1 MQFASRLLTA
11 LLLALIS
18 AAQVEG
24 RSVRVTAR
32 YPAGNIEPGAQ
43 LGLRGSPP
51 LSWTSSLPMALTATD
66 TWVATFEVDGVV
78 NATTP
83 VYAVDVKVIVGTNG
97 WEIGCNHRFAL
108 YASAPKNVVVDVTV
122 YPYFYTTQG
131 SEVTLRNVFSPE
143 LNNSRDVWLYL
154 PPGMVE
160 NTYFTAERVL
170 VMHDGQNLAPLWNVS
185 NHLDSFIVQGLM
197 ESVFVVG
204 PYNTPN
210 RIGEYTYCP
219 DPSYGGGQGD
229 LYLDFIEK
237 TLLPTVAATYSIQT
251 GQANLG
257 IMGSS
262 LGGLISCYAGVT
274 RPQVYGV
281 VGCMSSSF
289 WWDYMN
295 FSAFVVPKI
304 GKANYD
310 TYQQKYYLDS
320 GDSGDTDDDRPDT
333 SAVATGFAR
342 HGFTIG
348 QNLFWF
354 LQRGG
359 QHNEYFWSSRFR
371 HPMQWLY
378 FRDGLWNDGYSG

>member
-1 MQFASRLLTA
+1 MLFLGLTVIAALFALPVECRLFH
-11 LLLALIS
+11 
-18 AAQVEG
+18 
-24 RSVRVTAR
+24 VTVR
-32 YPAGNIEPGAQ
+32 YPAANLAPGTL

-51 LSWTSSLPMALTATD
+51 LSWTSSAPLDATATD
-66 TWVATFEVDGVV
+66 TWEATVAVDGLV

-83 VYAVDVKVIVGTNG
+83 VFEVDLKVIAGDAG
-97 WEIGCNHRFAL
+97 WQLGCNHRFTLL
-108 YASAPKNVVVDVTV
+108 YSTPADVTV
-122 YPYFYTTQG
+122 QVFMYPFFFTTAGQ
-131 SEVTLRNVFSPE
+131 EVTLKNIYSPE
-143 LNNSRDVWLYL
+143 LNNSRDVWLYI

-160 NTYFTAERVL
+160 NSYFVAERVL
-170 VMHDGQNLAPLWNVS
+170 IMHDGQNLAPLWNVS
-185 NHLDSFIVQGLM
+185 NHLDKYILQGLS

-237 TLLPTVAATYSIQT
+237 TLLPLVASQYKIATKQE
-251 GQANLG
+251 NLG

-274 RPQVYGV
+274 RPHVYSTV
-281 VGCMSSSF
+281 ACMSSSF
-289 WWDYMN
+289 WWAYAN
-295 FSAFVVPKI
+295 FSAFVVPQI
-304 GKANYD
+304 GKQNYL
-310 TYQQKYYLDS
+310 TGGQKYYLDS

-333 SAVATGFAR
+333 SAVATGFVR
-342 HGFTIG
+342 NGFTIG
-348 QNLFWF
+348 QNFFWF

-359 QHNEYFWSSRFR
+359 QHNEYFWSSRFH

-378 FRDGLWNDGYSG
+378 FRDALWNGGYSG